1 MGIGMAPF
9 LLLLFFFF
17 FGLVSEWLLIYKQ
30 IDNHLPDQLIEL
42 GQDKNAKLAKG
53 S

>member
-1 MGIGMAPF
+1 MAPF
-9 LLLLFFFF
+9 LLFLLFLF

-42 GQDKNAKLAKG
+42 G
-53 S
+53 